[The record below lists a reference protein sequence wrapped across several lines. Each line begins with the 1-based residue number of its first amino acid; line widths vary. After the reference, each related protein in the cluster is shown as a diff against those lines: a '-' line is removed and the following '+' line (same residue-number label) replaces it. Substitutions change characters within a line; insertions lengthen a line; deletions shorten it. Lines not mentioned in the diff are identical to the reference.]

1 MPTCN
6 VDNLRMHYRIVGQG
20 PPLVL
25 IMGLSGDLTWW
36 EPLARELKDDFQLL
50 LFDNRGAGLTDK
62 PDEKYT
68 IPMFASDTV
77 GLMAALDIGKA
88 HIFGVSMGGMIAQE
102 IALGYPDRVDRL
114 VLGCTH
120 AGGKG
125 FTIPSGEAVQ
135 AMTLTRG
142 KSLEEIARQNMTI
155 LFGPGFRDENPGF
168 IETQIARYVEN
179 PPGRKPFSQQFWAAI
194 SHNCHDRLAEIRR
207 PTLILT
213 GDADVLV
220 PPENSET
227 LRAGIPGARLDYL
240 PGAGHVFF
248 IEDPKATAKRVKEH
262 LLGTQGSSYQDSRLR
277 GREKEISQ

>member
-1 MPTCN
+1 MPFC
-6 VDNLRMHYRIVGQG
+6 DAGSLRMHYRITGQG

-36 EPLARELKDDFQLL
+36 DPLARELEKSFRLL

-62 PDEKYT
+62 PEDRYT

-77 GLMAALDIGKA
+77 SLMTALGIPKA

-102 IALGYPDRVDRL
+102 IALRHPDRVDHL

-125 FTIPSGEAVQ
+125 FTMPSAESVQ

-155 LFGPGFRDENPGF
+155 LFGPRFRRENRAF
-168 IETQIARYVEN
+168 VEAMMARYVEN
-179 PPGRKPFSQQFWAAI
+179 PPPRKPFTQQFWAAI
-194 SHNCHDRLAEIRR
+194 GHDCHDRLEEIRQ

-213 GDADVLV
+213 GDADILV
-220 PPENSET
+220 PPENSKT
-227 LRAGIPGARLDYL
+227 LRALIPGSRLVHL
-240 PGAGHVFF
+240 EGAGHVFF
-248 IEDPKATAKRVKEH
+248 IEEVEKTAQILREH
-262 LLGTQGSSYQDSRLR
+262 LLQTGDPSYQDSRP
-277 GREKEISQ
+277 GAE

>member
-1 MPTCN
+1 MENLVPYCDVN
-6 VDNLRMHYRIVGQG
+6 GLRMHYRIVGQG

-36 EPLARELKDDFQLL
+36 EPLARELESDFRIL

-62 PDEKYT
+62 PDEKYS

-77 GLMAALDIGKA
+77 GLMAALGIGRA
-88 HIFGVSMGGMIAQE
+88 HIVGVSMGGMIAQE
-102 IALGYPDRVDRL
+102 IALGCPDRVDRL

-125 FTIPSGEAVQ
+125 FTMPSAESVQ
-135 AMTLTRG
+135 TMTLTRG
-142 KSLEEIARQNMTI
+142 KSLEDIARQNMTI
-155 LFGPGFRDENPGF
+155 LFGPKFREENPGF
-168 IETQIARYVEN
+168 IRALMARYVEN
-179 PPGRKPFSQQFWAAI
+179 PPERKPFTQQFWAAI
-194 SHNCHDRLAEIRR
+194 GHNCYDRLEEIRQ

-227 LRAGIPGARLDYL
+227 LRAGIPGSRLLTL

-248 IEDPKATAKRVKEH
+248 IEDPKETAKILKEH
-262 LLGTQGSSYQDSRLR
+262 LLGTEGSAYRIPD
-277 GREKEISQ
+277 

>member
-1 MPTCN
+1 MVFVPFCN
-6 VDNLRMHYRIVGQG
+6 VGSLRVHYRILGQG

-36 EPLARELKDDFQLL
+36 EPLVRELEEDFQIL

-62 PDEKYT
+62 PEEKYT

-77 GLMAALDIGKA
+77 GLMAALGIPKA

-102 IALGYPDRVDRL
+102 IALRYPDHVDRL

-120 AGGKG
+120 TGGKG
-125 FTIPSGEAVQ
+125 FTLPSIEAVQ

-155 LFGPGFRDENPGF
+155 LFGPRFREENPEF
-168 IETQIARYVEN
+168 IETLVARYVEN
-179 PPGRKPFSQQFWAAI
+179 PPARKPFTQQFWAAI
-194 SHNCHDRLAEIRR
+194 GHNCYDQIQEIRK

-213 GDADVLV
+213 GDADALV
-220 PPENSET
+220 PPENAEV
-227 LRAGIPGARLDYL
+227 LRERIPESRLVHL
-240 PGAGHVFF
+240 RGAGHVFF
-248 IEDPKATAKRVKEH
+248 IEDPKETAKVVTAFLTETASSPRKDIR
-262 LLGTQGSSYQDSRLR
+262 LGA
-277 GREKEISQ
+277 E

>member
-1 MPTCN
+1 M
-6 VDNLRMHYRIVGQG
+6 VGKG
-20 PPLVL
+20 PLLVL

-36 EPLARELKDDFQLL
+36 EPLARELEEDFQLL

-77 GLMAALDIGKA
+77 GLMAALGIPSA
-88 HIFGVSMGGMIAQE
+88 HVFGVSMGGMIAQE
-102 IALGYPDRVDRL
+102 IALCYPDRVNHL

-120 AGGKG
+120 AGGPG
-125 FTIPSGEAVQ
+125 FILPSADAVQ

-155 LFGPGFRDENPGF
+155 LFGPKFREENQDVLEAL
-168 IETQIARYVEN
+168 IRRYVEN
-179 PPGRKPFSQQFWAAI
+179 PPPRKPFTQQLWAAI
-194 SHNCHDRLAEIRR
+194 GHNAYERVQGIRA
-207 PTLILT
+207 PTLVLT

-227 LRAGIPGARLDYL
+227 LQARIPGSRLVRL

-248 IEDPKATAKRVKEH
+248 IEDPKGTAEILKAF
-262 LLGTQGSSYQDSRLR
+262 LLETGRSPLQEFHR
-277 GREKEISQ
+277 GAE

>member
-1 MPTCN
+1 MPFCN
-6 VDNLRMHYRIVGQG
+6 VHGLRMHYRIVGQG

-36 EPLARELKDDFQLL
+36 EPLARELEDDFRLL

-62 PDEKYT
+62 PEEKYT

-77 GLMAALDIGKA
+77 GLMVALGIPKA
-88 HIFGVSMGGMIAQE
+88 HVFGVSMGGMIAQE
-102 IALGYPDRVDRL
+102 IALRYPDRVDHL

-125 FTIPSGEAVQ
+125 FIMPSAEAVQ
-135 AMTLTRG
+135 ALTFTRG

-155 LFGPGFRDENPGF
+155 MFGPKFQEENPGF
-168 IETQIARYVEN
+168 IEATIARFVEN
-179 PPGRKPFSQQFWAAI
+179 PPARKPFTQQFWAAI
-194 SHNCHDRLAEIRR
+194 GHNCHDRLGEIRK

-227 LRAGIPGARLDYL
+227 LRAGIPGSRLVHL

-248 IEDPKATAKRVKEH
+248 IEDPKETAKILKEH
-262 LLGTQGSSYQDSRLR
+262 LLKTEGSAYQDSRVTA
-277 GREKEISQ
+277 E

>member
-1 MPTCN
+1 MPICSVN
-6 VDNLRMHYRIVGQG
+6 GLRMHYRLVGTG

-36 EPLARELKDDFQLL
+36 EPLARELAGAFQLL

-62 PDEKYT
+62 PDEKYS
-68 IPMFASDTV
+68 MSMLASDTV
-77 GLMAALDIGKA
+77 GLMDAVGIPRA

-102 IALGYPDRVDRL
+102 IAIRYPDGVDRL

-125 FTIPSGEAVQ
+125 FTMPSADTVQ

-142 KSLEEIARQNMTI
+142 KSVEEIARQNMTI
-155 LFGPGFRDENPGF
+155 LFGPKFREENPKF
-168 IETQIARYVEN
+168 IEAMIARFVEN
-179 PPGRKPFSQQFWAAI
+179 PPAGKPFTQQFWAAI
-194 SHNCHDRLAEIRR
+194 AHNCHDRLGEIRR

-213 GDADVLV
+213 GDADVLI

-227 LRAGIPGARLDYL
+227 LRLGIAGSRVVRL

-248 IEDPKATAKRVKEH
+248 MEDPKETARILREH
-262 LLGTQGSSYQDSRLR
+262 LLGNES
-277 GREKEISQ
+277 